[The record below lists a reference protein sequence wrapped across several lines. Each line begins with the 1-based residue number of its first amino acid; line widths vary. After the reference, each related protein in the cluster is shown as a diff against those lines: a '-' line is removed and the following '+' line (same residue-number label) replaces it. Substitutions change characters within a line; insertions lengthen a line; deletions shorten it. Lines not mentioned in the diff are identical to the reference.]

1 MWIYFSF
8 LLGISLGV
16 KTNDKRL
23 LLGDPDVIGARF
35 INIETR
41 QHQLTEL
48 VTRLNKSL
56 ATMKIT
62 NDKIKTDLEREKIKT
77 ATLESMM
84 STLQCKYVVI

>member
-35 INIETR
+35 NNIETR

-56 ATMKIT
+56 AAMKIT

-77 ATLESMM
+77 VTL
-84 STLQCKYVVI
+84 